1 MSRHDKVPNEVTE
14 FLQDFAESIKKGD
27 LAAIMENYSDRWENI
42 IKQNYRAT
50 SWPTAQAINA
60 KLDLTGDFQRLF
72 LCLYKQL
79 FYRHKFQRLEPVEE
93 DPHAFV
99 EDYIH
104 SFENFVNLFNI
115 FIKEIWSKS
124 DGELSNI
131 VLPNVWLW
139 DIIHSFVS
147 QCQSFHL
154 WKTNLDD
161 PNIDSI
167 TEEQERL
174 LAQNSEAWHLL
185 RVFRYLT
192 VFAWCAGIRVRL
204 SPLEYNKPTCDMQ
217 RCLGQFS
224 VIGMLRLHTILGD
237 YTTALEVLETIELRT
252 NNAVT
257 SFKTCDLTISY
268 YMAVCYMMKGRFQD
282 ALAIVPEVETK
293 YGTLFETENVQTVTH
308 QVHTWYNKLKH
319 LSNACKYMCWDSD
332 TIVVASED
340 VQCSN
345 AKEWLLDQ
353 FEEAKPDYISPKM
366 PSLETHNTNYV
377 KEQQRVAFELLVTPR
392 FELDH
397 IHTALTVYRTCDL
410 ETLGNDIG
418 KDNFLTQLL
427 KYKMATRQMQK
438 GVDDLPHEGKWSCS
452 CDSDFFIKDNY
463 LETRQINSDT
473 SYAED
478 LSRLILNVS
487 RFNRTLTLR
496 D

>member
-1 MSRHDKVPNEVTE
+1 MNRLEKVPANVIE
-14 FLQDFAESIKKGD
+14 FLGQFSNSIREGN
-27 LAAIMENYSDRWENI
+27 LEQIMENYSDRWESVC
-42 IKQNYRAT
+42 KLNYRAT
-50 SWPTAQAINA
+50 SWPSAQAINVN
-60 KLDLTGDFQRLF
+60 LQLTGEYQRLF

-79 FYRHKFQRLEPVEE
+79 YYRHIFQRLEPAEENPHMYVE
-93 DPHAFV
+93 H
-99 EDYIH
+99 YIQ

-115 FIKEIWSKS
+115 FIKDIWSKS
-124 DGELSNI
+124 DGELSKI

-154 WKTNLDD
+154 WKTKLDD
-161 PNIDSI
+161 ENVEPI
-167 TEEQERL
+167 TVEQQRL
-174 LAQNSEAWHLL
+174 LKQNSEAWHLL

-282 ALAIVPEVETK
+282 ALAIVPEVVTK
-293 YGTLFETENVQTVTH
+293 YGTLFETENVQASVTH
-308 QVHTWYNKLKH
+308 QVQTWYKKLKALQH
-319 LSNACKYMCWDSD
+319 VCRFMCWHDETIALASD
-332 TIVVASED
+332 EVSSKD
-340 VQCSN
+340 
-345 AKEWLLDQ
+345 WLLEQWEDS
-353 FEEAKPDYISPKM
+353 KPEYISPKM
-366 PSLETHNTNYV
+366 PDEKDNRNYV
-377 KEQQRVAFELLVTPR
+377 KQQQRVAFELLVAPR
-392 FELDH
+392 FQLDN
-397 IHTALTVYRTCDL
+397 IHSALTIYRTCDL
-410 ETLGNDIG
+410 ETLGNDISE
-418 KDNFLTQLL
+418 DNFLTQLL
-427 KYKMATRQMQK
+427 KYKMATRQIQK

-452 CDSDFFIKDNY
+452 CEADFFIKDNY
-463 LETRQINSDT
+463 LETREINSEI
-473 SYAED
+473 SYAEE

-487 RFNRTLTLR
+487 RFNRNLALN
-496 D
+496 